1 MKLERNKLYMVL
13 LVILFVVLVHPAQ
26 RARPDDGLSILIS
39 NDDGFNAPGLQALV
53 EALIPIGELVIAAPA
68 TDQSGTGHGLTFREP
83 ILVHPIELV
92 PGVKGFAI
100 EALPATCVWLGLES
114 LMKRKPDLVIS
125 GINGSS
131 NLGTVTFYSGTVGG
145 ARQAA
150 LLGIPAI
157 AVSMEGNN
165 PADYATAAV
174 FIRELVKLLRTHR
187 LLRPGLFLNV
197 NIPPG
202 WKHGVRIVRQS
213 TKAGRGNYKR
223 RTNPYGQLYF
233 WSQFELP
240 SDRNQDTDV
249 GAFSRGFITVTP
261 LRIDQTDQDALGSLR
276 GLGLQDFDFI
286 KKRASFQEGLKQ
298 QK

>member
-26 RARPDDGLSILIS
+26 RARSDDGLSILIS

-53 EALIPIGELVIAAPA
+53 EALIPIGKLVIAAPV

-100 EALPATCVWLGLES
+100 EARPATCVWLGLES

-125 GINGSS
+125 GINGGS

-174 FIRELVKLLRTHR
+174 FIRELVKQLRTHR

-202 WKHGVRIVRQS
+202 WKHGVRIVRLS
-213 TKAGRGNYKR
+213 NKAGRGIYKR

-233 WSQFELP
+233 WSQFEPP

-249 GAFSRGFITVTP
+249 GAFARGFITVTP

-286 KKRASFQEGLKQ
+286 KKHAPFQEGLKQ

>member
-202 WKHGVRIVRQS
+202 WKHGVRIVRLS
-213 TKAGRGNYKR
+213 NKAGRGIYKR